1 MQERVSVK
9 CGSKNV
15 GVEISLLGF
24 HAIIIIVAR
33 ILVTEFIIPFY
44 ACTAPNDY
52 MALNSILLFTVGQS
66 VGDVVCTNLDIV
78 DDMAI
83 ERDGEDVILSLSPV
97 EPAVTVVTAS
107 SATVAIIENDNDG
120 KHKMIL
126 IINELLDM
134 RQGCI

>member
-1 MQERVSVK
+1 
-9 CGSKNV
+9 
-15 GVEISLLGF
+15 
-24 HAIIIIVAR
+24 
-33 ILVTEFIIPFY
+33 
-44 ACTAPNDY
+44 

-83 ERDGEDVILSLSPV
+83 ERDGEDVILSLLPV

-134 RQGCI
+134 RQGYILL